1 MGAVNSIVDIVNGI
15 TRLAMA
21 LIPLAIVLGVLLGAN
36 IPIFG
41 GVIEEI
47 VRIVKIF
54 AGESLI
60 GLVTLAIVVWLFSIS
75 TAKK

>member
-1 MGAVNSIVDIVNGI
+1 MGAVNSIVDIVNGV

-41 GVIEEI
+41 
-47 VRIVKIF
+47 VKSGI
-54 AGESLI
+54 
-60 GLVTLAIVVWLFSIS
+60 
-75 TAKK
+75 K

>member
-1 MGAVNSIVDIVNGI
+1 MGAVNSIVDIVNGV

-36 IPIFG
+36 IHIFG

-60 GLVTLAIVVWLFSIS
+60 GLVALAIVIWLFRIS
-75 TAKK
+75 TAK

>member
-1 MGAVNSIVDIVNGI
+1 MGAVNSIVDIVNGV

-41 GVIEEI
+41 GGIEEI

-54 AGESLI
+54 VLI
-60 GLVTLAIVVWLFSIS
+60 VWYKWYFLF
-75 TAKK
+75 TKKI